1 MRTASGDAAQ
11 QGIMRTASGGIA
23 PYSPG
28 TFDLDALEDL
38 LDKEDREI
46 GVEKDDLRT
55 KTNDS
60 NSEVERPGRSQ
71 RPKTLYW
78 QKKTY
83 GPGNW
88 INRGTCCAR
97 AFVLMFCN
105 VYVSHACM
113 RHVHDSCMHLRA
125 CDTRMRADASFGRM
139 RADA

>member
-1 MRTASGDAAQ
+1 MVQFANAASGQ

-38 LDKEDREI
+38 LDNEDGEI
-46 GVEKDDLRT
+46 GVEKDDLR
-55 KTNDS
+55 
-60 NSEVERPGRSQ
+60 EERPGRSQ

>member
-1 MRTASGDAAQ
+1 MVQFANAASGQQGIMRTASGDAAQ

-38 LDKEDREI
+38 LDKEDGEI

-113 RHVHDSCMHLRA
+113 
-125 CDTRMRADASFGRM
+125 
-139 RADA
+139 